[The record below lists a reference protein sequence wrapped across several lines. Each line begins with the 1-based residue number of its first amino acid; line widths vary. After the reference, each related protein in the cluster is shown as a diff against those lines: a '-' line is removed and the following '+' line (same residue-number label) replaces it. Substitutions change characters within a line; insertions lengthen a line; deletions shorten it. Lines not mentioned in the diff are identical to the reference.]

1 MAAMGFDNST
11 DGLLS
16 VIMFKSIR
24 YMMAR
29 CMRKLAMATT
39 NIIRSPFFCVSV
51 ERSFGYSASKKLL
64 SAINV
69 G

>member
-39 NIIRSPFFCVSV
+39 NIIRSPFFVFQLKGV
-51 ERSFGYSASKKLL
+51 LGTAPQRDY
-64 SAINV
+64 
-69 G
+69 